1 MPADSPAPSPPPLG
15 VENYQLGAEIST
27 GGMGSVLEAHDAKL
41 DRTVAIKVMLLEA
54 NADARMRQRFLREAQ
69 VLAKLAHPNIVP
81 IYDIVWEDGQ
91 PLFYSMKRIK
101 GRTLHAILTDLR
113 KQVPETLR
121 DYSLDRLLT
130 IFRKVCDAIAFAHS
144 QSVLHRDLKPDNIMV
159 GEFGEVLVMDW
170 GLAKLTQLA
179 DGESAQFSVLS
190 SQFNANETPPLT
202 EHSALSTEH
211 FFPTQTLH
219 GSVLGTPQYM
229 SPEQARGDMT
239 DVDEL
244 SDIYALGGILYA
256 ILTLRPP
263 VEGATALEVL
273 EKVSKGEITAPT
285 AFQSRSGSRGKAF
298 EKGEV
303 LEAKLIKPL
312 PHIRGNRAPSALSS
326 VAMKALRLAKSDRY
340 PSVIALSADIDAYLT
355 GFATSSEQAGALRQ
369 LQLLMLR
376 HKVVTASLA
385 ALLLISIGFVWKVMA
400 SERHARESLATAQIA
415 LADVAFQDDDVT
427 HMTTALEV
435 VPTALRDQSWHY
447 LAAKRDSS
455 LGTLSIPGFCEQ
467 VTDVCAVPNAPAQF
481 AIASRDGRIGIVD
494 VVSNEILRTLETGHA
509 GELRLSLSADGKRLL
524 ARTSSASEAAL
535 FDLITG
541 KKIHSFPVSRSDA
554 AHPYLQTLA
563 LNATGTLAAFA
574 DFDSPALH
582 LIDTETGAVRWT
594 KPFQPL
600 RMVFASH
607 GKAIALI
614 QHQDYVLTG
623 LKLTDGSHAFRSRL
637 NAHAN
642 SMAASPDHARLV
654 IGLISGDMEVYHS
667 NNGLLIKRRRV
678 ASMPIAQ
685 VAYSAGSNLITLGGS
700 ASQSLAVSRTLHF
713 FHPSDLAPTGSFHGI
728 TNYIGHLPLSVNHRS
743 GHLLTSQ
750 SPPQIWHLTDQPLA
764 EMLPGSDEGWSC
776 HFLSDTTLLA
786 RGEKASATRFDI
798 SDPRQPAAIAAPLAE
813 NHTISAVHLAT
824 GLIATAYSRNNVT
837 TPGSALSLW
846 HTTQDGVSEKWSHP
860 AELSTDGTM
869 HLDFDESGARLL
881 RTTPSPRSHLIIHD
895 TRSGTVLHDFQHD
908 AYKAV
913 FAGTRGHIIAISS
926 ELQPDNLQKGTIAI
940 LDPQTGRILASLDHD
955 SALYALTAS
964 PDRRLIAVGG
974 SDRFVMILDADT
986 LAIQHRFRAHDATIS
1001 AACFHP
1007 TQPLLATG
1015 SQDHTLKLWRY
1026 ADATLL
1032 QTFTAIEGLPRSL
1045 TFSPNGK
1052 LLATDGR
1059 DRAVRVFEVTMPLT
1073 PANNGISEEEK
1084 GEVR

>member
-81 IYDIVWEDGQ
+81 IYDIVWEDGL

-101 GRTLHAILTDLR
+101 GRTLQAILTDLR

-144 QSVLHRDLKPDNIMV
+144 QGVLHRDLKPENIMV

-170 GLAKLTQLA
+170 GLAKLLRSNDETGMTNDEPEASAADHSSFAIRNSSFTAPHDSLA
-179 DGESAQFSVLS
+179 
-190 SQFNANETPPLT
+190 
-202 EHSALSTEH
+202 H
-211 FFPTQTLH
+211 TLV
-219 GSVLGTPQYM
+219 GAVLGTPQYM

-239 DVDEL
+239 EVDEL

-312 PHIRGNRAPSALSS
+312 PHIRANRVPSALSS
-326 VAMKALRLAKSDRY
+326 VAMKALQLDKTKRY

-385 ALLLISIGFVWKVMA
+385 ALLLISLGFVWKVMA
-400 SERHARESLATAQIA
+400 SERHARQSLATAQIA
-415 LADVAFQDDDVT
+415 LADVAFQEGDVT
-427 HMTTALEV
+427 RMTSVLEV
-435 VPTALRDQSWHY
+435 VPATLRDQSWHY

-481 AIASRDGRIGIVD
+481 AISSRDGRIGIVD
-494 VVSNEILRTLETGHA
+494 VVSKKLLRTLDTGHA

-541 KKIHSFPVSRSDA
+541 KELRSFPVSRSDA
-554 AHPYLQTLA
+554 AAHPFLQTLA

-600 RMVFASH
+600 RMIFASH
-607 GKAIALI
+607 GHVLALI

-623 LKLTDGSHAFRSRL
+623 LKLTDGSPAFRSRL
-637 NAHAN
+637 NAHPN
-642 SMAASPDHARLV
+642 SMAASPDRARLV

-667 NNGLLIKRRRV
+667 NNGLLIERRRV

-728 TNYIGHLPLSVNHRS
+728 TDYTGHLPLSVNHVS
-743 GHLLTSQ
+743 GHLLTPQ
-750 SPPQIWHLTDQPLA
+750 SPPQLWHLTDQPLA
-764 EMLPGSDEGWSC
+764 EMWPGSDEGWSC

-786 RGEKASATRFDI
+786 RGEKAYATRFDV
-798 SDPRQPAAIAAPLAE
+798 SDPRNPTAMPAAIGEKHP
-813 NHTISAVHLAT
+813 ISAVHLAT
-824 GLIATAYSRNNVT
+824 GLIATAYSRNSLT

-846 HTTQDGVSEKWSHP
+846 HTTKDGVSEKWSRP
-860 AELSTDGTM
+860 AELSADGTM

-881 RTTPSPRSHLIIHD
+881 RTLPSPRSHLIIHD
-895 TRSGTVLHDFQHD
+895 TRTGAVLHDFQHD

-913 FAGTRGHIIAISS
+913 FAGTRGHLIAISS
-926 ELQPDNLQKGTIAI
+926 ELQPDNTQKGTITL
-940 LDPQTGRILASLDHD
+940 LDSQTGRILATLDHD

-974 SDRFVMILDADT
+974 TDRFVMVLDADT
-986 LAIQHRFRAHDATIS
+986 LAVKHRFRAHDATIS
-1001 AACFHP
+1001 AATFHP

-1015 SQDHTLKLWRY
+1015 SSDHSLKLWRY
-1026 ADATLL
+1026 TDATLQ
-1032 QTFTAIEGLPRSL
+1032 QTFTALEGLPRSI
-1045 TFSPNGK
+1045 TFSPSGQ

-1059 DRAVRVFEVTMPLT
+1059 DRAVRVFEV
-1073 PANNGISEEEK
+1073 E
-1084 GEVR
+1084 

>member
-1 MPADSPAPSPPPLG
+1 MIPADSPSPPPLG
-15 VENYQLGAEIST
+15 VENYQLGPEIST
-27 GGMGSVLEAHDAKL
+27 GGMGSVLEARDAKL

-81 IYDIVWEDGQ
+81 IYDIVWEDGM
-91 PLFYSMKRIK
+91 PLFYSMKLVK
-101 GRTLHAILTDLR
+101 GRTLQAILTDLR
-113 KQVPETLR
+113 KGVPDALR

-130 IFRKVCDAIAFAHS
+130 LFRKVCDAIAFAHS
-144 QSVLHRDLKPDNIMV
+144 QGVLHRDLKPENIMV

-170 GLAKLTQLA
+170 GLAKVVR
-179 DGESAQFSVLS
+179 GSQFSVLCCDEL
-190 SQFNANETPPLT
+190 ATPDEQGT
-202 EHSALSTEH
+202 ENSEQRAGS
-211 FFPTQTLH
+211 QTLH

-229 SPEQARGDMT
+229 SPEQALGSMAE
-239 DVDEL
+239 VDEL
-244 SDIYALGGILYA
+244 SDIYALGGILYT

-285 AFQSRSGSRGKAF
+285 AFASQSGSRGKVF

-312 PHIRGNRAPSALSS
+312 PHIRGARVPTALSA
-326 VAMKALRLAKSDRY
+326 VAMKALQLDKRRRY
-340 PSVIALSADIDAYLT
+340 ERVTALSTDVEAYQN
-355 GFATSSEQAGALRQ
+355 GFATRAEDAGSMKQ
-369 LQLLMLR
+369 LQLLLLR

-385 ALLLISIGFVWKVMA
+385 ALLLVSLGFVWKVMQ
-400 SERHARESLATAQIA
+400 SEGKARQSLATAQIA
-415 LADVAFQDDDVT
+415 LADVAYQDGDVT

-435 VPTALRDQSWHY
+435 VPATLRDQSWHY

-494 VVSNEILRTLETGHA
+494 VVSKKLLRTLETDHA

-541 KKIHSFPVSRSDA
+541 KKLRSFPVSRSDAA

-574 DFDSPALH
+574 DFDSPELH
-582 LIDTETGAVRWT
+582 LIDTETGAVVWT

-600 RMVFASH
+600 RMIFASH

-614 QHQDYVLTG
+614 QHQNYNLTG
-623 LKLTDGSHAFRSRL
+623 LKLTDGSPAFHSRL
-637 NAHAN
+637 NAHPN
-642 SMAASPDHARLV
+642 SMAPSPDHARLV

-678 ASMPIAQ
+678 AAMPIAQ
-685 VAYSAGSNLITLGGS
+685 VAYSAGCNVITLGGS

-713 FHPSDLAPTGSFHGI
+713 FHPGDLAPTGSFHGI
-728 TNYIGHLPLSVNHRS
+728 TDYIGHLPLSVNHRS
-743 GHLLTSQ
+743 GHLLTPQ
-750 SPPQIWHLTDQPLA
+750 SPPQIWHLTDQSLA
-764 EMLPGSDEGWSC
+764 EMLPGSDQGWSC

-786 RGEKASATRFDI
+786 RGEGGLRTRFDV
-798 SDPRQPAAIAAPLAE
+798 SDPHQPAAMPAPFAK
-813 NHTISAVHLAT
+813 NQDVNAVHLT
-824 GLIATAYSRNNVT
+824 SGLIATAYSRNSLT

-846 HTTQDGVSEKWSHP
+846 QATPDGVTEKWSLP
-860 AELSTDGTM
+860 AAMESDGTM
-869 HLDFDESGARLL
+869 HLDFDTQGARLL
-881 RTTPSPRSHLIIHD
+881 RTTPQPRSRLIIHD
-895 TRSGTVLHDFQHD
+895 VRTGDVLNEFKHD
-908 AYKAV
+908 AYKAL
-913 FAGTRGHIIAISS
+913 FAGKRGHIIAISS
-926 ELQPDNLQKGTIAI
+926 ELQADNTQKGNIAI
-940 LDPQTGRILASLDHD
+940 LDPQDGRILASLDHD

-964 PDRRLIAVGG
+964 PARRLIAVGG
-974 SDRFVMILDADT
+974 SDHFVMILDADT
-986 LAIQHRFRAHDATIS
+986 LAVKHRFRAHDASIS

-1015 SQDHTLKLWRY
+1015 SADHSLKLWRY
-1026 ADATLL
+1026 TDATLL

-1045 TFSPNGK
+1045 TFSPSGH
-1052 LLATDGR
+1052 LMATDGR
-1059 DRAVRVFEVTMPLT
+1059 DRAVRMFELPT
-1073 PANNGISEEEK
+1073 GD
-1084 GEVR
+1084 

>member
-1 MPADSPAPSPPPLG
+1 MPAEHPMSQPPLG
-15 VENYQLGAEIST
+15 AENYGIGREIST
-27 GGMGSVLEAHDAKL
+27 GGMGSVLEAKDVKL

-81 IYDIVWEDGQ
+81 IYDIVWEDGM
-91 PLFYSMKRIK
+91 PLFYSMKLVK
-101 GRTLHAILTDLR
+101 GRTLQAILTDLR

-144 QSVLHRDLKPDNIMV
+144 QGVLHRDLKPENIMV

-170 GLAKLTQLA
+170 GLAKIKT
-179 DGESAQFSVLS
+179 ESGKQKAEMDAAQQPDSI
-190 SQFNANETPPLT
+190 
-202 EHSALSTEH
+202 SA
-211 FFPTQTLH
+211 FDFPISAFAKTLQ

-229 SPEQARGDMT
+229 SPEQARGEMT

-285 AFQSRSGSRGKAF
+285 AFQTRSGSRGKAF

-303 LEAKLIKPL
+303 LEAKQIKPL
-312 PHIRGNRAPSALSS
+312 PHIRGSRAPSALSS
-326 VAMKALRLAKSDRY
+326 VAMKALRLAKADRY

-385 ALLLISIGFVWKVMA
+385 ALLLISFGFVWKVMA
-400 SERHARESLATAQIA
+400 SERVARQSLATAQIA
-415 LADVAFQDDDVT
+415 LADVAFQDGDVT

-435 VPTALRDQSWHY
+435 VPKALRDQSWRY

-455 LGTLSIPGFCEQ
+455 LGTLIIPGFCEQ

-494 VVSNEILRTLETGHA
+494 VVSKKLLRTLETGHA

-535 FDLITG
+535 FDLTTG
-541 KKIHSFPVSRSDA
+541 AKLKTFPVSHSEA
-554 AHPYLQTLA
+554 AEHPYLQTLA

-582 LIDTETGAVRWT
+582 LMDTETGAVRWT

-607 GKAIALI
+607 GKALALI
-614 QHQDYVLTG
+614 QHQNYDLTG
-623 LKLTDGSHAFRSRL
+623 LKLTDGSPAFHSRL
-637 NAHAN
+637 NAHPN

-678 ASMPIAQ
+678 AAMPIAQ
-685 VAYSAGSNLITLGGS
+685 VTYSAGSNLITLGGS

-713 FHPSDLAPTGSFHGI
+713 FHPSDLASTGSFHGI
-728 TNYIGHLPLSVNHRS
+728 TDYIGHLPLSVNHVS

-786 RGEKASATRFDI
+786 RGKSGCGARYDV
-798 SDPRQPAAIAAPLAE
+798 SDPRDLKVLPSDFTKG
-813 NHTISAVHLAT
+813 HTVSAVQLAS
-824 GLIATAYSRNNVT
+824 GLIATAYSRNNLT
-837 TPGSALSLW
+837 TPEAALDMWQS
-846 HTTQDGVSEKWSHP
+846 TTDGVVKKWSRP
-860 AELSTDGTM
+860 AEVGDGGTM
-869 HLDFDESGARLL
+869 HLDFDESGERLL
-881 RTTPSPRSHLIIHD
+881 RTLPSPRSHLIIHD
-895 TRSGTVLHDFQHD
+895 TRTGAVLHELKHE
-908 AYKAV
+908 AYKSV
-913 FAGTRGHIIAISS
+913 FAGTHGHIIAISS
-926 ELQPDNLQKGTIAI
+926 ELQPDNTQKGNIAI

-974 SDRFVMILDADT
+974 TDRFVMILDADT
-986 LAIQHRFRAHDATIS
+986 LAVRHRFRAHDATIS
-1001 AACFHP
+1001 AATFHP

-1015 SQDHTLKLWRY
+1015 SADHTLKLWRF

-1032 QTFTAIEGLPRSL
+1032 QSFTAIEGLPRSL
-1045 TFSPNGK
+1045 TFSPNGT

-1059 DRAVRVFEVTMPLT
+1059 DRAVRVFAVD
-1073 PANNGISEEEK
+1073 EK
-1084 GEVR
+1084 SR

>member
-1 MPADSPAPSPPPLG
+1 MPETEPSPHSPGQADPPALG
-15 VENYQLGAEIST
+15 VENYDIGREIST
-27 GGMGSVLEAHDAKL
+27 GGMGSVLEATDAKL
-41 DRTVAIKVMLLEA
+41 DRTVAIKVMLLDA
-54 NADARMRQRFLREAQ
+54 NADARLRQRFIREAR

-81 IYDIVWEDGQ
+81 IYDIVWEDDL
-91 PLFYSMKRIK
+91 PLFYSMKLVK
-101 GRTLHAILTDLR
+101 GRTLQAILDDLR
-113 KQVPETLR
+113 REEADALR
-121 DYSLDRLLT
+121 DYPLAHLLT

-144 QSVLHRDLKPDNIMV
+144 QGVLHRDLKPANIMV

-170 GLAKLTQLA
+170 GLAKLLRGH
-179 DGESAQFSVLS
+179 DECGILNDEGEAAPSFGDTLS
-190 SQFNANETPPLT
+190 
-202 EHSALSTEH
+202 
-211 FFPTQTLH
+211 
-219 GSVLGTPQYM
+219 GSVLGTPSYM
-229 SPEQARGDMT
+229 SPEQARGTLEDLDERT
-239 DVDEL
+239 DL
-244 SDIYALGGILYA
+244 YALGGILYA

-263 VEGATALEVL
+263 VEGKTSREVL
-273 EKVSKGEITAPT
+273 EKVSRGEIITPT
-285 AFQSRSGSRGKAF
+285 TSKSASGIRGQAL
-298 EKGEV
+298 EKGDA
-303 LEAKLIKPL
+303 LPATLIKPL
-312 PHIRGNRAPSALSS
+312 PHVRGGRVPAALSS
-326 VAMKALRLAKSDRY
+326 VAMQALQLEKTKRY
-340 PSVIALSADIDAYLT
+340 PSVIALSADIEAYLS
-355 GFATSSEQAGALRQ
+355 GFATSSEQAGAWRQ
-369 LQLLMLR
+369 IQLLMLR

-385 ALLLISIGFVWKVMA
+385 ALLLISFGFVWKVMA
-400 SERHARESLATAQIA
+400 SERHARQSLATAQIA
-415 LADVAFQDDDVT
+415 LADVAFQEGDVT
-427 HMTTALEV
+427 RMTSVLEV
-435 VPTALRDQSWHY
+435 VPAALRDQSWHY

-494 VVSNEILRTLETGHA
+494 VVSKKLLRTLETGHA

-541 KKIHSFPVSRSDA
+541 KKLRSFPVSRSDA
-554 AHPYLQTLA
+554 AAHPFLQTLA

-594 KPFQPL
+594 KPFPPL
-600 RMVFASH
+600 RMIFASH
-607 GKAIALI
+607 GHVLALL

-623 LKLTDGSHAFRSRL
+623 LKLTDGSTAFRSRL
-637 NAHAN
+637 NAHPN

-728 TNYIGHLPLSVNHRS
+728 TDYTGHLPLSVNHTS
-743 GHLLTSQ
+743 GHLLTPQ
-750 SPPQIWHLTDQPLA
+750 SPPQLWHLTDQPLA
-764 EMLPGSDEGWSC
+764 EMWPGSDEGWSC

-786 RGEKASATRFDI
+786 RGEKAYATHFDV
-798 SDPRQPAAIAAPLAE
+798 SDPRNPIAMPAAIGE
-813 NHTISAVHLAT
+813 KHSISAVHLPT
-824 GLIATAYSRNNVT
+824 GLIATAYSRNSLT

-846 HTTQDGVSEKWSHP
+846 QLNNNDITSKWSRP
-860 AELSTDGTM
+860 AELSADGTM

-881 RTTPSPRSHLIIHD
+881 RTTPSPHSQLIIHD
-895 TRSGTVLHDFQHD
+895 SQTGAVLHDFKHD

-926 ELQPDNLQKGTIAI
+926 ELQPDNTQKGTITI
-940 LDPQTGRILASLDHD
+940 LDPQTGRSLATLDHD

-974 SDRFVMILDADT
+974 TDRFVMILDADT
-986 LAIQHRFRAHDATIS
+986 LAVKHRFRAHDATIS
-1001 AACFHP
+1001 AATFHP

-1015 SQDHTLKLWRY
+1015 SADHSLKLWRY
-1026 ADATLL
+1026 TEATLL
-1032 QTFTAIEGLPRSL
+1032 QTFTAIEGIPRSI
-1045 TFSPNGK
+1045 TFSPNGQ

-1059 DRAVRVFEVTMPLT
+1059 DRAVRIFEVE
-1073 PANNGISEEEK
+1073 S
-1084 GEVR
+1084 R

>member
-1 MPADSPAPSPPPLG
+1 MPADTPDSSPPPLG

-81 IYDIVWEDGQ
+81 IYDIAWEAGV
-91 PLFYSMKRIK
+91 PLFYSMKLVK
-101 GRTLHAILTDLR
+101 GRTLQAILTELR
-113 KQVPETLR
+113 KEDSAALR
-121 DYSLDRLLT
+121 DYPLSRLLS
-130 IFRKVCDAIAFAHS
+130 IFRKVCDALAFAHS
-144 QSVLHRDLKPDNIMV
+144 QGVLHRDLKPENIMV

-170 GLAKLTQLA
+170 GLAKLLDGSA
-179 DGESAQFSVLS
+179 DTLVRPQENNAASPPNLVEGGQEFPHSFSA
-190 SQFNANETPPLT
+190 
-202 EHSALSTEH
+202 
-211 FFPTQTLH
+211 TLH

-229 SPEQARGDMT
+229 SPEQARGSMG

-263 VEGATALEVL
+263 VAGATALEVL

-298 EKGEV
+298 EKGAV
-303 LEAKLIKPL
+303 LEAKQIRPL
-312 PHIRGNRAPSALSS
+312 PHIRGARVPAALSA
-326 VAMKALRLAKSDRY
+326 VAMKALQLDKAQRY
-340 PSVIALSADIDAYLT
+340 ASVMALNADIEAYQN
-355 GFATSSEQAGALRQ
+355 GFATRAEQAGSVKQ

-376 HKVVTASLA
+376 HKVVTASLS
-385 ALLLISIGFVWKVMA
+385 ALLLVSLGFVWKVMQ
-400 SERHARESLATAQIA
+400 SESRARQSLATAQIA
-415 LADVAFQDDDVT
+415 LADVAYKEGDVT
-427 HMTTALEV
+427 GMINALEI
-435 VPTALRDQSWHY
+435 VPAALRDQSWSY

-494 VVSNEILRTLETGHA
+494 VVSKKLLRTLETGHA

-535 FDLITG
+535 YDLATG
-541 KKIHSFPVSRSDA
+541 SKLKTFPVSRSDA
-554 AHPYLQTLA
+554 AAHPFLQTLA
-563 LNATGTLAAFA
+563 LNPTGTLAAFA

-600 RMVFASH
+600 RMIFASH

-614 QHQDYVLTG
+614 QHQNYNLTG
-623 LKLTDGSHAFRSRL
+623 LKLTDGSPAFHSRL
-637 NAHAN
+637 NAHPN
-642 SMAASPDHARLV
+642 SMAASPDQARLV

-667 NNGLLIKRRRV
+667 NNGVLIKRRRV
-678 ASMPIAQ
+678 AAMPIAQ
-685 VAYSAGSNLITLGGS
+685 VAYSAGSNLITLDGS

-728 TNYIGHLPLSVNHRS
+728 TDYIGHLPLSVNHVS
-743 GHLLTSQ
+743 GHLLTPQ
-750 SPPQIWHLTDQPLA
+750 SPPQLWHFPDQPLA
-764 EMLPGSDEGWSC
+764 EMFPGSDEGWSC

-786 RGEKASATRFDI
+786 RGEKASATRFDV

-824 GLIATAYSRNNVT
+824 GLIATAYSRNSLT
-837 TPGSALSLW
+837 TPGPALSLW
-846 HTTQDGVSEKWSHP
+846 HTTKDDVTEKWSLP
-860 AELSTDGTM
+860 AQEGNDNTM

-881 RTTPSPRSHLIIHD
+881 RTTPQPRSRLIIHD
-895 TRSGTVLHDFQHD
+895 TRTGAVLNDFQHD
-908 AYKAV
+908 AYKAI
-913 FAGTRGHIIAISS
+913 FAGTRGHIIVISS
-926 ELQPDNLQKGTIAI
+926 ELQPDNTQKGNIAI
-940 LDPQTGRILASLDHD
+940 IDSQDGHILASLDHD

-974 SDRFVMILDADT
+974 SDHFVMILDADT
-986 LAIQHRFRAHDATIS
+986 FAVKHRFRAHDATIS
-1001 AACFHP
+1001 AATFHP

-1015 SQDHTLKLWRY
+1015 SADHSLKLWRY

-1032 QTFTAIEGLPRSL
+1032 QSFTALEGLPRSI
-1045 TFSPNGK
+1045 TFSPNGQ

-1059 DRAVRVFEVTMPLT
+1059 DRALRLFEINVMSPHK
-1073 PANNGISEEEK
+1073 P
-1084 GEVR
+1084 

>member
-1 MPADSPAPSPPPLG
+1 MPAESPAPSPPPLG

-144 QSVLHRDLKPDNIMV
+144 QGVLHRDLKPENIMV

-170 GLAKLTQLA
+170 GLAKVVR
-179 DGESAQFSVLS
+179 GSQFAVLS
-190 SQFNANETPPLT
+190 CDELATPEEQGT
-202 EHSALSTEH
+202 ENSELGTGS
-211 FFPTQTLH
+211 QTLH
-219 GSVLGTPQYM
+219 GAVLGTPQYM

-273 EKVSKGEITAPT
+273 EKVSKGEITSPT
-285 AFQSRSGSRGKAF
+285 ALKNSSGSRGKVF

-312 PHIRGNRAPSALSS
+312 PHIRGSRVPAALSA
-326 VAMKALRLAKSDRY
+326 VAMKALQLDKAQRY
-340 PSVIALSADIDAYLT
+340 ASVTAFNADIEAYQN
-355 GFATSSEQAGALRQ
+355 GFATRAEQAGSMKQ
-369 LQLLMLR
+369 LQLLLLR
-376 HKVVTASLA
+376 HKAVTASLA
-385 ALLLISIGFVWKVMA
+385 ALLLISFGFVWKVMA
-400 SERHARESLATAQIA
+400 SERVARQSLATAQIA
-415 LADVAFQDDDVT
+415 LADVAFQDGDVT
-427 HMTTALEV
+427 HMMTALEV
-435 VPTALRDQSWHY
+435 VPTTLRDQSWHY

-455 LGTLSIPGFCEQ
+455 LGTLMIPGFCEQ

-481 AIASRDGRIGIVD
+481 AIASRDGRIGVVD
-494 VVSNEILRTLETGHA
+494 VVSNEILRTLDTGHA
-509 GELRLSLSADGKRLL
+509 GELRLSPSADGKRLL
-524 ARTSSASEAAL
+524 ARASSASEAVL

-541 KKIHSFPVSRSDA
+541 KKLRSFPVSHSDAA

-600 RMVFASH
+600 RMLFASH
-607 GKAIALI
+607 GHVLALI
-614 QHQDYVLTG
+614 QHQDYVLSG
-623 LKLTDGSHAFRSRL
+623 LRLTDGSTTFRSRL
-637 NAHAN
+637 NAHPN

-667 NNGLLIKRRRV
+667 NNGVLIKRQRV
-678 ASMPIAQ
+678 AAMPIAQ
-685 VAYSAGSNLITLGGS
+685 VAYSAGSNVITLGGS

-728 TNYIGHLPLSVNHRS
+728 TDYIGHLPLSVNHVS

-750 SPPQIWHLTDQPLA
+750 SPPQIWHFPDQPLA
-764 EMLPGSDEGWSC
+764 EMLPGGDEGWSC
-776 HFLSDTTLLA
+776 HFLSDTELLA
-786 RGEKASATRFDI
+786 RAEKAYATRFDV
-798 SDPRQPAAIAAPLAE
+798 SDPRKPITMPASIGEKHPV
-813 NHTISAVHLAT
+813 SAVHLTT
-824 GLIATAYSRNNVT
+824 GLIATAYSRNSLT
-837 TPGSALSLW
+837 TPGAALSLW
-846 HTTQDGVSEKWSHP
+846 QSTKDGVSEKWSRP
-860 AELSTDGTM
+860 AELSADGTM

-881 RTTPSPRSHLIIHD
+881 RTTPQPRSRLIIHD
-895 TRSGTVLHDFQHD
+895 TRTGAVLHDFKHE
-908 AYKAV
+908 AYKAI
-913 FAGTRGHIIAISS
+913 FAGTHGHIIAISS
-926 ELQPDNLQKGTIAI
+926 ELQPDNTQKGTIAI

-974 SDRFVMILDADT
+974 TDRFIMILDADT
-986 LAIQHRFRAHDATIS
+986 LAVRHRFRAHDATIS

-1015 SQDHTLKLWRY
+1015 SADHSLKLWRY
-1026 ADATLL
+1026 TDATLL
-1032 QTFTAIEGLPRSL
+1032 QTFTALEGLPRSL

-1059 DRAVRVFEVTMPLT
+1059 DRAVRVFEM
-1073 PANNGISEEEK
+1073 EEH
-1084 GEVR
+1084 